1 MTSTLTPLRKSI
13 TVPWTREVAFR
24 RFTEQISEWWPL
36 KTHSVGGKRTERVVF
51 EGRVGGRI
59 YEVVRGG
66 EEHTWGTV
74 TRWEP
79 PLRVDFTWHPGM
91 KPETSQQ
98 IELQFLT
105 EVGATRVELTH
116 TGWERLGDLARR
128 ARNGYPIGWAY
139 VLLLYADRR
148 SNPLVFTL
156 NAVMGILRAVERLTG
171 SAKQESTSGSRTD
184 T

>member
-1 MTSTLTPLRKSI
+1 MTATLTPLRKSI

-24 RFTEQISEWWPL
+24 RFTEQIAEWWPL
-36 KTHSVGGKRTERVVF
+36 ATHSVGGKRAERVVF

-59 YEVVRGG
+59 YEVVSGG
-66 EEHTWGTV
+66 EQHTWGTV

-98 IELQFLT
+98 IEIQFLS

-116 TGWERLGDLARR
+116 TGWERLGNLARR
-128 ARNGYPIGWAY
+128 ARKGYPIGWAY

-148 SNPLVFTL
+148 SSPLVVTL
-156 NAVMGILRAVERLTG
+156 NAVMGVLRAAERLKGGKRETVEKG
-171 SAKQESTSGSRTD
+171 A
-184 T
+184 